1 MARVGV
7 AGTTSWGTTLAI
19 LGARAGQEVNL
30 WTRTEDEAER
40 LRADGENHRFLPG
53 IPLPDGITVTSSA
66 DDAFGDVEIVLIVVP
81 SRTLRANARAIG
93 GHIAPSA
100 VVVSATKGLELS
112 TRKRM
117 SEILA
122 EELPE
127 QFADKI
133 CCMSGPN
140 LAAEI
145 CQGKPSSTVIASSSL
160 ANVKHVQSLISSSGF
175 RIYTNSDIIGVELG
189 GALKNIIALGAGV
202 CDALNLG
209 DNTKAAFMTRGLA
222 EVARLGVA
230 AGAEA
235 ITFAGL
241 AGVGDLIATCSS
253 PLSRNHQVGERLAR
267 GETLEQIRASMPHVA
282 EGVDTTAAAAG
293 LADALG
299 VDMPITKATY
309 EVLFNGVSVQDAIT
323 ALLGRVPAPEWAGV
337 WP

>member
-1 MARVGV
+1 MARVGI

-19 LGARAGQEVNL
+19 LCVRAGLEVNL

-40 LRADGENHRFLPG
+40 LRADGENRRFLPG
-53 IPLPDGITVTSSA
+53 VPLPDGIAITSSA
-66 DDAFGDVEIVLIVVP
+66 DDAFGDVEAALIVVP

-93 GHIAPSA
+93 EHIASSA
-100 VVVSATKGLELS
+100 VVVSATKGLELG
-112 TRKRM
+112 TGKRM

-127 QFADKI
+127 QLVGSI
-133 CCMSGPN
+133 CSLSGPN
-140 LAAEI
+140 LAPEI
-145 CQGKPSSTVIASSSL
+145 CQGKPSSTVIASPNQAAAEL
-160 ANVKHVQSLISSSGF
+160 VQSLISSSGF
-175 RIYTNSDIIGVELG
+175 RVYTNGDIIGVELG

-209 DNTKAAFMTRGLA
+209 DNTKATFMTRGLA

-253 PLSRNHQVGERLAR
+253 PLSRNHQVGERLAN
-267 GETLEQIRASMPHVA
+267 GETLEQIRGSMTQVA
-282 EGVDTTAAAAG
+282 EGVDTTAAAVE

-299 VDMPITKATY
+299 VDMPITNATY
-309 EVLFNGVSVQDAIT
+309 EVLFNGVGVQDAIT
-323 ALLGRVPAPEWAGV
+323 NLLGRAPAPEWAGV

>member
-1 MARVGV
+1 VARVGI

-19 LGARAGQEVNL
+19 LGARAGQQINL
-30 WTRTEDEAER
+30 WARSEDEAAR
-40 LRADGENHRFLPG
+40 LRSDGENRRHLPG
-53 IPLPDGITVTSSA
+53 VPLPDSIAVTSSA
-66 DDAFGDVEIVLIVVP
+66 DEAFGDVEAALIVVP
-81 SRTLRANARAIG
+81 SRTLRTNARAIG
-93 GHIAPSA
+93 DHIASSA
-100 VVVSATKGLELS
+100 VVVSATKGLELG
-112 TRKRM
+112 TGKRM

-127 QFADKI
+127 QLVGSI
-133 CCMSGPN
+133 CSLSGPN
-140 LAAEI
+140 LAPEI
-145 CQGKPSSTVIASSSL
+145 CQGKPSSTVVASSNHDAAEL
-160 ANVKHVQSLISSSGF
+160 VQSLISSSGF
-175 RIYTNSDIIGVELG
+175 RIYTNGDIIGVELG
-189 GALKNIIALGAGV
+189 GALKNIIALGGGV
-202 CDALNLG
+202 CDALDLG

-241 AGVGDLIATCSS
+241 AGVGDLIASCSS
-253 PLSRNHQVGERLAR
+253 PLSRNHQVGERLAH
-267 GETLEQIRASMPHVA
+267 GESLDQIRASMTHVA

-293 LADALG
+293 LADSLG

-309 EVLFNGVSVQDAIT
+309 EVLFNGVGIQDAIT

>member
-66 DDAFGDVEIVLIVVP
+66 DDAFGDVEIALIVVP
-81 SRTLRANARAIG
+81 SRTLRSNARAIG
-93 GHIAPSA
+93 GHIASSA
-100 VVVSATKGLELS
+100 VVVSATKGLELG
-112 TRKRM
+112 TGKRM

-122 EELPE
+122 EELPD
-127 QFADKI
+127 QLVGRI
-133 CCMSGPN
+133 CSLSGPN
-140 LAAEI
+140 LAPEI
-145 CQGKPSSTVIASSSL
+145 CQGKPSSTVIASPNHAAAEL
-160 ANVKHVQSLISSSGF
+160 VQSLISSSGF
-175 RIYTNSDIIGVELG
+175 RVYTNADIIGVELG
-189 GALKNIIALGAGV
+189 GALKNIIALGGGV

-209 DNTKAAFMTRGLA
+209 DNTKAAFMTRGLS
-222 EVARLGVA
+222 ELARLGVA

-241 AGVGDLIATCSS
+241 AGVGDLIASCSS
-253 PLSRNHQVGERLAR
+253 PLSRNHHVGERLAN
-267 GETLEQIRASMPHVA
+267 GETLAHIRASMTHVA
-282 EGVDTTAAAAG
+282 EGVDTTAAAVG

-299 VDMPITKATY
+299 VDMPITKAIY

-323 ALLGRVPAPEWAGV
+323 ALLRRVPAPEWAGV

>member
-1 MARVGV
+1 VARVGI

-19 LGARAGQEVNL
+19 LSARAGQEVSL
-30 WTRTEDEAER
+30 WARTEDEAER

-53 IPLPDGITVTSSA
+53 VPLPDGITVTSSA
-66 DDAFGDVEIVLIVVP
+66 DDAFGDVEVALIVVP

-93 GHIAPSA
+93 SHISSSA
-100 VVVSATKGLELS
+100 VVVSATKGLELG
-112 TRKRM
+112 TGKRM
-117 SEILA
+117 SEMLA

-127 QFADKI
+127 QFVDKI

-145 CQGKPSSTVIASSSL
+145 CQGKPSSTVVASSNL
-160 ANVKHVQSLISSSGF
+160 ANVEHVQSLISSSGF
-175 RIYTNSDIIGVELG
+175 RIYTNGDIIGVELG
-189 GALKNIIALGAGV
+189 GALKNIIALGGGV
-202 CDALNLG
+202 CDALDLG

-241 AGVGDLIATCSS
+241 AGVGDLIASCSS
-253 PLSRNHQVGERLAR
+253 PLSRNHQVGERLAH
-267 GETLEQIRASMPHVA
+267 GETLNQIRASMTHVA

-309 EVLFNGVSVQDAIT
+309 DVLFNGVGIQDAIT
-323 ALLGRVPAPEWAGV
+323 GLLGRVPAPEWAGV
-337 WP
+337 WL